1 MSSLTINQEKQI
13 RAARKSQPLEDCFIP
28 KLFRRPSGQQ
38 ALGPTDD
45 PRYVELAQAVREWRG
60 LKAAANTLEV
70 REKRMALLK
79 EIDRCLEALEEK

>member
-13 RAARKSQPLEDCFIP
+13 RALK
-28 KLFRRPSGQQ
+28 KLHPMIACTVTPEGTVAVPIDGYI
-38 ALGPTDD
+38 ALA
-45 PRYVELAQAVREWRG
+45 ESVREWRG
-60 LKAAANTLEV
+60 LKAAPNTLEV

>member
-28 KLFRRPSGQQ
+28 SD
-38 ALGPTDD
+38 T
-45 PRYVELAQAVREWRG
+45 RYVALADAVREWRG